1 MKPKPYILLPYYYPL
16 SDPEGD
22 KDYRVPHTKQKRK
35 VRSSQ
40 DISIDA
46 ISKMR
51 TDIMISPHDVIK
63 SSMNIY
69 QLEKLKIM
77 LISKYCLQISRT
89 KIFFKFFQK
98 ASYGRR
104 IVRYI
109 FAS

>member
-77 LISKYCLQISRT
+77 LISEYCLQISILFDEKR
-89 KIFFKFFQK
+89 KYFSNFFKK
-98 ASYGRR
+98 HLMEGE
-104 IVRYI
+104 
-109 FAS
+109 

>member
-46 ISKMR
+46 MSKMR
-51 TDIMISPHDVIK
+51 TNIIVSLHDVIK
-63 SSMNIY
+63 IKMSTN
-69 QLEKLKIM
+69 
-77 LISKYCLQISRT
+77 
-89 KIFFKFFQK
+89 
-98 ASYGRR
+98 
-104 IVRYI
+104 
-109 FAS
+109 

>member
-46 ISKMR
+46 MSKMR
-51 TDIMISPHDVIK
+51 TNIIISLHDVIK
-63 SSMNIY
+63 IKMSTN
-69 QLEKLKIM
+69 
-77 LISKYCLQISRT
+77 
-89 KIFFKFFQK
+89 
-98 ASYGRR
+98 
-104 IVRYI
+104 
-109 FAS
+109 